1 MTNVMYKTDK
11 VIQAVNGVPYEITV
25 TRKNVKRMTL
35 RIDRQGKPCLS
46 VPVRA
51 ARAEIEG
58 FLRSCSGWLVR
69 NAGQRSFFSLPEA
82 LRDGDE
88 VMILGENRRISL
100 VSGPKASLSFPEGRP
115 MLAMRGPGDP
125 VRAAAAYEKALTDL
139 ALDVFRRRLAAYA
152 DVIPKRFGS
161 PEIRIRKMTSRWGSA
176 NRKTG
181 EIHLSLYLIKT
192 PIECIDSVVLH
203 EAVHF
208 THMDHGDGFYEMLLG
223 RMPDYKQRSRKLKEY
238 ARH

>member
-1 MTNVMYKTDK
+1 MYKTDK
-11 VIQAVNGVPYEITV
+11 VIQTVNGTSYEITV
-25 TRKNVKRMTL
+25 TRKKVKRMTL

-46 VPVRA
+46 VPLNA
-51 ARAEIEG
+51 ARGEIED
-58 FLRSCSGWLVR
+58 FLRSCSGWLAR
-69 NAGQRSFFSLPEA
+69 NAGQRSFFSLPDA

-100 VSGPKASLSFPEGRP
+100 VSGSKASLSFREGRP
-115 MLAMRGPGDP
+115 VLAMRGPDDP
-125 VRAAAAYEKALTDL
+125 MKAASAYEKALTDL
-139 ALDVFRRRLAAYA
+139 ALDVFRRRLAIYA
-152 DVIPKRFGS
+152 DVIPKRFGV

-176 NRKTG
+176 NQKTK

-192 PIECIDSVVLH
+192 PLECIDSVVLH

-208 THMDHGDGFYEMLLG
+208 THMDHGDGFYDMLLR

>member
-1 MTNVMYKTDK
+1 M
-11 VIQAVNGVPYEITV
+11 
-25 TRKNVKRMTL
+25 TRKKVKRMTL

-46 VPVRA
+46 VPLNA
-51 ARAEIEG
+51 ARGVIED
-58 FLRSCSGWLVR
+58 FLRSCSGWLAR
-69 NAGQRSFFSLPEA
+69 NAGQRSFFSLPDA

-100 VSGPKASLSFPEGRP
+100 VSGLKASLFFREGRP
-115 MLAMRGPGDP
+115 VLAMRGPDDP
-125 VRAAAAYEKALTDL
+125 MKAASAYEKALTDL
-139 ALDVFRRRLAAYA
+139 ALDVFRRRLAIYA
-152 DVIPKRFGS
+152 DVIPKRFGV

-176 NRKTG
+176 NQKTK

-192 PIECIDSVVLH
+192 PLECIDSVVLH

-208 THMDHGDGFYEMLLG
+208 THMDHGDGFYDMLLG
-223 RMPDYKQRSRKLKEY
+223 RMPDYRQRSRKLKEY

>member
-1 MTNVMYKTDK
+1 MYKTDK
-11 VIQAVNGVPYEITV
+11 VIQTVNGTSYEITV
-25 TRKNVKRMTL
+25 TRKKVKRMTL

-46 VPVRA
+46 VPLNA
-51 ARAEIEG
+51 ARGEIED
-58 FLRSCSGWLVR
+58 FLRSCSGWLAR
-69 NAGQRSFFSLPEA
+69 NAGQRSFFSLPDA

-100 VSGPKASLSFPEGRP
+100 VSGLKASLFFREGRP
-115 MLAMRGPGDP
+115 VLAMRGPDDP
-125 VRAAAAYEKALTDL
+125 MKAASAYEKALTDL
-139 ALDVFRRRLAAYA
+139 ALDVFRRRLAIYA
-152 DVIPKRFGS
+152 DVIPKRFGV

-176 NRKTG
+176 NQKTK

-192 PIECIDSVVLH
+192 PLECIDSVVLH

-208 THMDHGDGFYEMLLG
+208 THMDHGDEFYDMLL
-223 RMPDYKQRSRKLKEY
+223 RRLPDYRQRSRKLREY

>member
-1 MTNVMYKTDK
+1 MYKTDK
-11 VIQAVNGVPYEITV
+11 VIQTVNGTSYEITV
-25 TRKNVKRMTL
+25 TRKKVKRMTL

-46 VPVRA
+46 VPLNA
-51 ARAEIEG
+51 ARGEIED
-58 FLRSCSGWLVR
+58 FLRSCSGWLAR
-69 NAGQRSFFSLPEA
+69 NAGQRSFFSLPDA

-88 VMILGENRRISL
+88 VMILGENRKISL
-100 VSGPKASLSFPEGRP
+100 VSGLKASLFFREGMP
-115 MLAMRGPGDP
+115 VLAMRGPDDP
-125 VRAAAAYEKALTDL
+125 MKAASAYEKALTDL
-139 ALDVFRRRLAAYA
+139 ALDVFRRRLAIYA
-152 DVIPKRFGS
+152 DVIPKRFGV

-176 NRKTG
+176 NQKTK

-192 PIECIDSVVLH
+192 PLECIDSVVLH

-208 THMDHGDGFYEMLLG
+208 THMDHGDEFYDMLLR

>member
-1 MTNVMYKTDK
+1 MYKTDK
-11 VIQAVNGVPYEITV
+11 VIQTVNGTSYEITV
-25 TRKNVKRMTL
+25 TRKKVKRMTL

-46 VPVRA
+46 VPLNA
-51 ARAEIEG
+51 ARGEIED
-58 FLRSCSGWLVR
+58 FLRSCSGWLAR
-69 NAGQRSFFSLPEA
+69 NAGQRSFFSLPDA

-100 VSGPKASLSFPEGRP
+100 VSGPKASLSFREGRP
-115 MLAMRGPGDP
+115 VLAMRGPDDP
-125 VRAAAAYEKALTDL
+125 MKAASAYEKALTDL
-139 ALDVFRRRLAAYA
+139 ALDVFRRRLAIYA
-152 DVIPKRFGS
+152 DVIPKRFGV

-176 NRKTG
+176 NQKTK

-192 PIECIDSVVLH
+192 PLECIDSVVLH

-208 THMDHGDGFYEMLLG
+208 THMDHGDGFYDMLLR
-223 RMPDYKQRSRKLKEY
+223 RMPDYKQRSRKLREY

>member
-1 MTNVMYKTDK
+1 MYKTDK
-11 VIQAVNGVPYEITV
+11 VIQTVNGTSYEITV
-25 TRKNVKRMTL
+25 TRKKVKRMTL

-46 VPVRA
+46 VPLNA
-51 ARAEIEG
+51 ARGEIED
-58 FLRSCSGWLVR
+58 FLRSCSGWLAR
-69 NAGQRSFFSLPEA
+69 NAGQRSFFSLPDA

-100 VSGPKASLSFPEGRP
+100 VSGLKASLFFREGRP
-115 MLAMRGPGDP
+115 VLAMRGPDDP
-125 VRAAAAYEKALTDL
+125 MKAASAYEKALTDL
-139 ALDVFRRRLAAYA
+139 ALDVFRRRLAIYA
-152 DVIPKRFGS
+152 DVIPKRFGV

-176 NRKTG
+176 NQKTK

-192 PIECIDSVVLH
+192 PLECIDSVVLH

-208 THMDHGDGFYEMLLG
+208 THMDHGDGFYDMLLR

>member
-1 MTNVMYKTDK
+1 M
-11 VIQAVNGVPYEITV
+11 
-25 TRKNVKRMTL
+25 TRKKVKRMTL

-46 VPVRA
+46 VPLNA
-51 ARAEIEG
+51 ARGEIED
-58 FLRSCSGWLVR
+58 FLRSCSGWLAR
-69 NAGQRSFFSLPEA
+69 NAGQRSFFSLPDA

-100 VSGPKASLSFPEGRP
+100 VSGLKASLFFREGRP
-115 MLAMRGPGDP
+115 VLAMRGPDDP
-125 VRAAAAYEKALTDL
+125 MKAASAYEKALTDL
-139 ALDVFRRRLAAYA
+139 ALDVFRRRLAIYA
-152 DVIPKRFGS
+152 DVIPKRFGV

-176 NRKTG
+176 NQKTK

-192 PIECIDSVVLH
+192 PLECIDSVVLH

-208 THMDHGDGFYEMLLG
+208 THMDHGDGFYDMLLR